1 MEPQNLPVPSCA
13 TVVADGFSFGPFA
26 GGDALAEYVS
36 RYRRTDVPA
45 LEIGGALDLYPDRVP
60 PATFAPQLTWEHP
73 WPFNNRA
80 GVYMIYDE
88 ALQLMYVG
96 KVSMSRFFGHRLY
109 EYFGNGDACV
119 PKAEWLHPARF
130 VINIAVPEEMPFEA
144 PALEEFLI
152 RKLQPPCNGTGK

>member
-1 MEPQNLPVPSCA
+1 VNPQNSAESSCEA
-13 TVVADGFSFGPFA
+13 VETSEFSFGPFA
-26 GGDALAEYVS
+26 GGDAVAEYVS
-36 RYRRTDVPA
+36 RYRRTDLPP
-45 LEIGGALDLYPDRVP
+45 LEVGAALDLYPARVA
-60 PATFAPQLTWEHP
+60 PATFIPQLTWEHP

-88 ALQLMYVG
+88 TLQLMYIG

-109 EYFGNGDACV
+109 EYFGNGDTCT
-119 PKAEWLHPARF
+119 PKMEWLHPARF